1 MILVL
6 GDSHSNVFNLSKKDF
21 LVEFIGGATAQ
32 GSVNPNS
39 KTNSLNIFTEKLKT
53 LDLSKISNVI
63 IMLGEV
69 DCGFVIWYRH
79 KKHNISINEQL
90 NLSIKNLFDFV
101 DNIILKY
108 FQADKIIIAGSVL
121 PCIKDNTDK
130 KFLCGLRSEVD
141 ATIEER
147 TKLTLKYNDILKET
161 TLEKGF
167 NYIDI
172 TKYIINEKTKLI
184 DEYYLSD
191 DPYDHH
197 LNSKKTFIFWKHE
210 LEKKKF
216 LQP

>member
-79 KKHNISINEQL
+79 KKHNISI
-90 NLSIKNLFDFV
+90 
-101 DNIILKY
+101 
-108 FQADKIIIAGSVL
+108 
-121 PCIKDNTDK
+121 
-130 KFLCGLRSEVD
+130 
-141 ATIEER
+141 
-147 TKLTLKYNDILKET
+147 
-161 TLEKGF
+161 
-167 NYIDI
+167 
-172 TKYIINEKTKLI
+172 
-184 DEYYLSD
+184 
-191 DPYDHH
+191 
-197 LNSKKTFIFWKHE
+197 
-210 LEKKKF
+210 
-216 LQP
+216 